1 MTMNDSIAEV
11 RHLRQQCE
19 KYQLDGREIL
29 AQHTDEELARIYNG
43 IGPET
48 FPDWMRNALDALHPS
63 LRCIALIHD
72 VEWEHSD
79 GTEESFKES
88 NQRFRRNGIK
98 VAKIEFKWYDP
109 RRYIVMFDAVK
120 YATLCQLFGWS
131 VWARERI
138 KKARMIARA
147 LLSIIQNEHN

>member
-1 MTMNDSIAEV
+1 MSSMLRSISERGGFEPLYNTLDEV
-11 RHLRQQCE
+11 NTIRDLLSGQ
-19 KYQLDGREIL
+19 
-29 AQHTDEELARIYNG
+29 N
-43 IGPET
+43 
-48 FPDWMRNALDALHPS
+48 
-63 LRCIALIHD
+63 IATTLY
-72 VEWEHSD
+72 VGND